1 MRPNFPVFSAGRRP
15 GLICVLAGMLATPVF
30 AVVPWT
36 LLINT
41 NNILVVTNV
50 SYGAVGDGVATNTTA
65 LQNAINAAALG
76 GTVSGLSGGT
86 VEIPPGIYLS
96 GPLTLKSSVNLQIDA
111 GAILRMLPL
120 GMYPGGTNLGTTFIS
135 GSSLHDIE
143 ISGSGAVD
151 GQGAAWWPYAS
162 VAGANRPRMLSPSSC
177 NRLLIQNVTL
187 SNSPMFHIAISGG
200 GNTTVQGVTVYAP
213 STGPNTDAC
222 DVSGTNIV
230 VQNCH
235 ISVGDD
241 DYTCGGGTHDVLLTN
256 NVYGTGHGVSIGSYT
271 DSGGVSNITVIN
283 CTFDGTDNGIR
294 LKSER
299 GRGGLVQNLNYQNL
313 SMTNVSWP
321 LLVYS
326 CYEFGLGTLTGVNPW
341 FAANTAATNPTT
353 LNSLTPIWRNITF
366 SNITATMPSGRPPL
380 MVWGLPE
387 ALASNIV
394 FRSVNITSAST
405 LPPEIFNATN
415 IQFIDCTFSLPTG
428 VKTAQFWNA
437 NVTFTN
443 SSPLTNLLVLD
454 GLTTNGL
461 GNSLS
466 FYNARATL
474 ANTNALDDGP
484 LTLSASTFT
493 VSNSLTL
500 APTTVLN
507 LFPGTS
513 PTRLAVVG
521 NLTLGGT
528 NNIFAGAGFTNGSYP
543 LMSYTGT
550 LNGSLPVL
558 DSVPAGYNYAFD
570 TSASGLVK
578 LVVTLP
584 APFAPTNLVATPTN
598 LQINLKWNAVNGAA
612 SYNLKRGMASGTY
625 PTIISGLIAT
635 NYSDAIVTNAV
646 NYFYVVSAVGAGGED
661 SNSLPVTAAPLPSNQ
676 PTNLVLQAGGGQLQL
691 SWPADHLGWRLQI
704 QTNSLS
710 TGLSTTN
717 WATMP
722 NSTNM
727 ISATVPINPTAGAVF
742 LRLVYP

>member
-528 NNIFAGAGFTNGSYP
+528 NNIFAGADFTNGSYP

-646 NYFYVVSAVGAGGED
+646 NYFYVVSAVGAGGEG